1 MAPTDQVLPYCS
13 SRRHKRPQQQESETT
28 PPKKTR
34 SGPGTRASL
43 AFCLTACLT
52 LLPATVWG
60 MPVLPDF
67 DAATFLPGTAVDNSY
82 FPIVGKETRFYRGEK
97 EEDGETV
104 VERFELTPLGKGP
117 TILGVETTILRD
129 RAFEDGLLVE
139 ETFDF
144 FAQDTLGNVW
154 YFGEDVTNFVY
165 DEDGNLISTN
175 DESAWRAGVNGALPG
190 FIMPSDLTI
199 GFNYYQEFA
208 AADAALDQATTFS
221 LGSLVELDIGSFENV
236 LQVLETSEL
245 TPDARELKY
254 YAPGLGLILVEEGL
268 DTSFE
273 NPEIAVALVDVKK
286 VPEPA
291 SLLLF
296 GMGMAGLALVGR
308 GPAMSRRNATG
319 SQLWPNGSRQEL

>member
-1 MAPTDQVLPYCS
+1 MAFEDTVFLSGSPRRCPRQQRSAPTT
-13 SRRHKRPQQQESETT
+13 SREIRES
-28 PPKKTR
+28 
-34 SGPGTRASL
+34 SGPLSGLLFSL
-43 AFCLTACLT
+43 AACLV
-52 LLPATVWG
+52 LLPTTASS

-67 DAATFLPGTAVDNSY
+67 DSATFLPGTTVDNSY
-82 FPIVGKETRFYRGEK
+82 FPIMGKDTRFYRGEK
-97 EEDGETV
+97 EEDGETI

-129 RAFEDGLLVE
+129 RAFEEGLLVE

-165 DEDGNLISTN
+165 DDDGNLISTN

-190 FIMPSDLTI
+190 FIMPADLTI

-245 TPDARELKY
+245 NPEAREFKY

-268 DTSFE
+268 DTNFE
-273 NPEIAVALVDVKK
+273 NPEIAMALVDVRK
-286 VPEPA
+286 VSEPA

-296 GMGMAGLALVGR
+296 SMGAAGLVLIGGV
-308 GPAMSRRNATG
+308 PAISRRNAAG
-319 SQLWPNGSRQEL
+319 

>member
-1 MAPTDQVLPYCS
+1 
-13 SRRHKRPQQQESETT
+13 
-28 PPKKTR
+28 
-34 SGPGTRASL
+34 
-43 AFCLTACLT
+43 
-52 LLPATVWG
+52 

-165 DEDGNLISTN
+165 DQDGNLISTN

-245 TPDARELKY
+245 TPDAREFKY
-254 YAPGLGLILVEEGL
+254 YAPGLGLLLVEEGL

-273 NPEIAVALVDVKK
+273 NPEIAVALVGVKK
-286 VPEPA
+286 VPEPS

-296 GMGMAGLALVGR
+296 GVGMAGLVLVGR
-308 GPAMSRRNATG
+308 APAMSRRNATG
-319 SQLWPNGSRQEL
+319 SQLCPSGSRQEL

>member
-1 MAPTDQVLPYCS
+1 
-13 SRRHKRPQQQESETT
+13 
-28 PPKKTR
+28 
-34 SGPGTRASL
+34 
-43 AFCLTACLT
+43 
-52 LLPATVWG
+52 
-60 MPVLPDF
+60 MPFLPDF
-67 DAATFLPGTAVDNSY
+67 NSATFLPGAAVDNSY
-82 FPIVGKETRFYRGEK
+82 FPILGKETRFYRGEK

-139 ETFDF
+139 ETLDF

-165 DEDGNLISTN
+165 DDDGNLISTN
-175 DESAWRAGVNGALPG
+175 DESAWRAGVDGALPG

-208 AADAALDQATTFS
+208 AADAALDQATTFA
-221 LGSLVELDIGSFENV
+221 LGSLVELNIGHFENV

-245 TPDARELKY
+245 IPGALEFKY

-268 DTSFE
+268 DRNFE
-273 NPEIAVALVDVKK
+273 NPEIAVALVDVRK

-296 GMGMAGLALVGR
+296 SAGMAGLALLG
-308 GPAMSRRNATG
+308 GASGMSRRNAG
-319 SQLWPNGSRQEL
+319 GGQHSQHGRQQDL